1 MIMSVC
7 QPQFFKPPITNSIE
21 ETDAMDFSQLP
32 RNIQEI
38 AVDFLEEISPDD
50 KEPSLKVITLIRN
63 GFTDMYQ
70 AIVSENAQ

>member
-1 MIMSVC
+1 
-7 QPQFFKPPITNSIE
+7 
-21 ETDAMDFSQLP
+21 MDFSQLP

-70 AIVSENAQ
+70 AITSENTQ